1 MGIQLWGGSYSGEV
15 SILRNPKT
23 YFASRFKCSFR
34 KWWMKKTI
42 YIAKSKTIMRVNN
55 RLHQSQLIRIKFYL
69 EASIFNVQLTYKQIM
84 YRQFQNIIIYKI
96 RIRFSIKIWSGLKV
110 TYHWFCL
117 FNNFIPSYLL
127 IHTHKQTNTKKQHAL
142 KILIGFFSSWYSFLY
157 SVSKIVCSLFGNRL
171 YIISNKTNI
180 V

>member
-1 MGIQLWGGSYSGEV
+1 
-15 SILRNPKT
+15 
-23 YFASRFKCSFR
+23 
-34 KWWMKKTI
+34 MKKTI

-69 EASIFNVQLTYKQIM
+69 EASIFNVRLTYKQIM

>member
-1 MGIQLWGGSYSGEV
+1 MGIQLLGGSYSGEV

-55 RLHQSQLIRIKFYL
+55 RLPQSQLIRIKFYL
-69 EASIFNVQLTYKQIM
+69 EASNFNVQLTYKQIM

-110 TYHWFCL
+110 TCHFF

-127 IHTHKQTNTKKQHAL
+127 IHTQCITNKYKKTTCL
-142 KILIGFFSSWYSFLY
+142 YKYILIFFVMIFFSLF
-157 SVSKIVCSLFGNRL
+157 SV
-171 YIISNKTNI
+171 
-180 V
+180 